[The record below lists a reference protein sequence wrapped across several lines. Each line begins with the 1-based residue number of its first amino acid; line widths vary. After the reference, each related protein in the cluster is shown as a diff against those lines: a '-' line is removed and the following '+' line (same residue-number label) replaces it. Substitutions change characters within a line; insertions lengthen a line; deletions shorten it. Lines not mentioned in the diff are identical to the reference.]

1 VARCAGA
8 WATKTRTTSV
18 AQMINLC
25 LIEETR
31 AAWARLG
38 SV

>member
-1 VARCAGA
+1 MK
-8 WATKTRTTSV
+8 TKTTKV

-25 LIEETR
+25 LIGETR